1 MSKGSAIIAR
11 MGLDLNGLRGD
22 LSAAEK
28 LAVRA
33 ANRMQGEL
41 NNATK
46 GRNGKGTG
54 HGGGSGAAARPFG
67 DAINLATGTSGAVN
81 EVGMLSHWVGGAAAA
96 AGIVVVAKAAEKLSH
111 ALLEVQEAN
120 EGAKKVLGQKTH
132 AWWESLPLIPEDFKK
147 GDQIGKQAAEGIAEM
162 TKRRQELAAES
173 ERLEKSRTFASAIG
187 GAVLFGANNPKN
199 PVNTSLKLQQQIDEE
214 RLILSARIAGKVRE
228 ETAAREMMANHSQ
241 REGEVA
247 LLRLQTE
254 QKIANLRDD
263 KSLGPDQRKAL
274 IDQARAE
281 AAIHERD
288 IDHRADALER
298 EIGLTQRLTYIRLQ
312 GDQESVKAAYARTEA
327 AKDELQAARTDEE
340 KAAARAKIEAA
351 ELEYQLAQK
360 AWDAQQRSD
369 ASAIAIAG
377 LRADADT
384 KHLAALIAEDRLI
397 QARQNDPRTT
407 ADEQR
412 KLAVEAARNAAAQR
426 EHNFSATGRAF
437 DIGGSLI
444 DAGQGVGQAEAMR
457 AAREKLALERARLT
471 HLQNSPEAGPG
482 DIAAQQ
488 AKVADMARS
497 YADAAFNL
505 ALGNREAKG
514 QTVEMALQ
522 LQHQDSLGA
531 AVREQLDYAERIRQA
546 QRDGNTEL
554 AAQLE
559 TQKQLARQVAA
570 RNAAEAEQE
579 RNGLTLGQLAG
590 MGGSAGSTARRV
602 QRLESRATRLRG
614 AGRIEEADK
623 LMKQA
628 NDLRLD
634 LTKGRPVKEQKSWEE
649 IFGSKA
655 ANPRTGWKTA
665 KDAAD
670 GVRNNPNRPGILKPS
685 EAERDNLKTAL
696 DSSKVL
702 ADIKTNT
709 DMLGVNL

>member
-1 MSKGSAIIAR
+1 MSNKGSAIIAR

-67 DAINLATGTSGAVN
+67 DAINLATGSSGAVN

-96 AGIVVVAKAAEKLSH
+96 AGIVVVAKAAEELTH

-147 GDQIGKQAAEGIAEM
+147 GDQLGKQAANGIAEM
-162 TKRRQELAAES
+162 TKRRQELATES
-173 ERLEKSRTFASAIG
+173 ERLEKSRTFKASIG
-187 GAVLFGANNPKN
+187 GAVLFGSNAANNP
-199 PVNTSLKLQQQIDEE
+199 VNVSLRLQQQIEEE

-254 QKIANLRDD
+254 QKIAGLRDD

-298 EIGLTQRLTYIRLQ
+298 EIGLTQRLTYVRLQ

-327 AKDELQAARTDEE
+327 AKDELEAARTDEE
-340 KAAARAKIEAA
+340 RDAARAKIEAA

-369 ASAIAIAG
+369 ASAIAMAG

-397 QARQNDPRTT
+397 QAKQNDPRTT

-444 DAGQGVGQAEAMR
+444 DAGQGVGQAESMR
-457 AAREKLALERARLT
+457 AAREKLALERSRLT

-482 DIAAQQ
+482 AIAEQQ
-488 AKVADMARS
+488 AKVAAMARS
-497 YADAAFNL
+497 YADAAFAL
-505 ALGNREAKG
+505 ARSNREAKG
-514 QTVEMALQ
+514 QTAEMALQ
-522 LQHQDSLGA
+522 LQHQDSLA
-531 AVREQLDYAERIRQA
+531 SAVREQLAYEEQIRQA
-546 QRDGNTEL
+546 KRDGNAEL
-554 AAQLE
+554 AEQLE
-559 TQKQLARQVAA
+559 KQKQLALQTAV
-570 RNAAEAEQE
+570 RNAGEAKQQ
-579 RNGLTLGQLAG
+579 RAGLTLGQLST
-590 MGGSAGSTARRV
+590 MGGSAGAQARRIN
-602 QRLESRATRLRG
+602 RLEERGVRLRA
-614 AGRIEEADK
+614 AGRIRESDV
-623 LMKQA
+623 LNQRA
-628 NDLRLD
+628 NSMRNRL
-634 LTKGRPVKEQKSWEE
+634 V
-649 IFGSKA
+649 
-655 ANPRTGWKTA
+655 
-665 KDAAD
+665 
-670 GVRNNPNRPGILKPS
+670 NRGILKPG

-696 DSSKVL
+696 DGSTVL
-702 ADIKTNT
+702 KAIETNT
-709 DMLGVNL
+709 SKLGANLP